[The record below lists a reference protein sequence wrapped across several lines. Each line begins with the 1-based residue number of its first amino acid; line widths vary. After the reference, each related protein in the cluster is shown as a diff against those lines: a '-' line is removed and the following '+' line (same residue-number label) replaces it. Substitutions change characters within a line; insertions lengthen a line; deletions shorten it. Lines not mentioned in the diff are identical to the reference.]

1 MEYFS
6 DPAGFF
12 GSHDAH
18 SAFGSAPLRTFRGS
32 VRSLASV
39 RGFTL
44 IELLIVSAI
53 FAILIILGVAR
64 YNDHKEEVRV
74 QQAVADILSMSAL
87 ITQYLNDNHT
97 APDSLADVRLQG
109 KIDPWG
115 HPYMYTNLMSPASAG
130 DARKDKNLH
139 PLNSDFDLYSMGA
152 DGDTKRPLTA
162 NVSRDDI
169 IRARDGRFVGFAKD
183 FDP

>member
-1 MEYFS
+1 MEPLI
-6 DPAGFF
+6 DPARYRSSIRARVTGRPP
-12 GSHDAH
+12 S
-18 SAFGSAPLRTFRGS
+18 FRSSTQSGY
-32 VRSLASV
+32 SLASHA
-39 RGFTL
+39 GFTL

-53 FAILIILGVAR
+53 FAILIVLGVAR
-64 YNDHKEEVRV
+64 YNDHKEEIRV

-97 APDSLADVRLQG
+97 APDSLADVRLQD

-115 HPYMYTNLMSPASAG
+115 HPYMYTNLMSPATAG

-162 NVSRDDI
+162 KVSRDDI

>member
-1 MEYFS
+1 M
-6 DPAGFF
+6 
-12 GSHDAH
+12 
-18 SAFGSAPLRTFRGS
+18 
-32 VRSLASV
+32 RSLPAV

-53 FAILIILGVAR
+53 FAILIVLAVAR
-64 YNDHKEEVRV
+64 YNNHKEEVRV

-97 APDSLADVRLQG
+97 PPDSLADVRLQD

-115 HPYMYTNLMSPASAG
+115 HPYMYTNLMSPATAG
-130 DARKDKNLH
+130 GARKDKNLH